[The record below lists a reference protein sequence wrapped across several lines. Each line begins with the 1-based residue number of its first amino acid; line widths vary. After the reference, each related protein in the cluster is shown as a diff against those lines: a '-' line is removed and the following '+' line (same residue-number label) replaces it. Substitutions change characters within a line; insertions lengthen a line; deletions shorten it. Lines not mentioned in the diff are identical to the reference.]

1 MSLAKVSP
9 SSKDERPNDRTTET
23 LGGTHEGGIV
33 AVTRVVLIGL
43 GAIGREVLKALDGIA
58 SLQVVG
64 AVDPLFAGRDAGEV
78 AGLPASG
85 VTVVA
90 RAEEA
95 LRPGAADVALVL
107 TGSGT
112 AEILPIV
119 EVAAAGGIDIVSSC
133 EDLAYAGWET
143 PNLALGIDG
152 LAQSGGITVLGTGVN
167 PGFVMDRLP
176 LQLAGACV
184 RVNSIRVERV
194 VDAAKRRG
202 PLRAKVGAD
211 LTPEQ
216 FAAGVADRR
225 LGHRGLPESCA
236 LLGVGL
242 RLPFDE
248 VRTSIEPVLTSAA
261 APRAG
266 IAPGRVAGLRQS
278 AIGLRGGR
286 EIARL
291 DLEMSVGA
299 PDPHDRIRIDGDPP
313 LDVLIAG
320 GTHGDRGTVGTIINA
335 IPAVIA
341 ASPGLKTILD
351 LPLYG
356 VV

>member
-1 MSLAKVSP
+1 MK
-9 SSKDERPNDRTTET
+9 R
-23 LGGTHEGGIV
+23 V
-33 AVTRVVLIGL
+33 AVIGL
-43 GAIGREVLKALDGIA
+43 GAIGREVMKALDGLT
-58 SLQVVG
+58 SVQVV
-64 AVDPLFAGRDAGEV
+64 AVADPAFVGRDAGEV
-78 AGLPASG
+78 AGLRPSG
-85 VTVVA
+85 VPVVA
-90 RAEEA
+90 SAAEA
-95 LRPGAADVALVL
+95 LKLGAADVALVL
-107 TGSGT
+107 TVSGT
-112 AEILPIV
+112 AEMLPIV
-119 EVAAAGGIDIVSSC
+119 ELAAAARTNVVSSC
-133 EDLAYAGWET
+133 EDLAYADWAT
-143 PNLALGIDG
+143 PDVARQIDELAI
-152 LAQSGGITVLGTGVN
+152 SGGITVLGTGVN

-184 RVNSIRVERV
+184 RVNGIRVERV

-211 LTPEQ
+211 LTPEE
-216 FAAGVADRR
+216 FAAGVAAKR

-248 VRTSIEPVLTSAA
+248 VVSRIEPVIATLES
-261 APRAG
+261 PRAG

-278 AIGLRGGR
+278 AVGLRGGR

-291 DLEMSVGA
+291 DLEMSVAA

-313 LDVLIAG
+313 LDVLIVG

-335 IPAVIA
+335 IPAVVA
-341 ASPGLKTILD
+341 AAPGLKTVLD

-356 VV
+356 ML